1 MKLMLTAVL
10 SVALSISPASAKSLL
25 DPLLGAPGDCY
36 SRRYDEAHLRDH
48 PRQMVESFSLAHHD
62 SYQDPQGELT
72 LKFGFSTRNGRD
84 YEGIAICTGN
94 HCRVE
99 GDGGAFSLTP
109 YRDGVRL
116 DVDPKAGMAAEGAV
130 DFIEL
135 SETDDTVF
143 LLFPAS
149 GRACTIN

>member
-1 MKLMLTAVL
+1 
-10 SVALSISPASAKSLL
+10 
-25 DPLLGAPGDCY
+25 
-36 SRRYDEAHLRDH
+36 
-48 PRQMVESFSLAHHD
+48 MVETFALAHHD
-62 SYQDPQGELT
+62 GYQDPLGELT

-109 YRDGVRL
+109 YRDGARL
-116 DVDPKAGMAAEGAV
+116 DVDANAGMAAEGAV

-135 SETDDTVF
+135 SDTDDTVF
-143 LLFPAS
+143 LLFPAAR
-149 GRACTIN
+149 GQCIQ